1 MLAHAVMVHKALTAV
16 VEQRLTM
23 VIAPV
28 VATDFWVTKMR
39 LNRRSFLQTMAIAGA
54 TAALPTLARGQENE
68 SIWDMFARNRVLR
81 DVDQGGATAAAE
93 ALISTNE
100 PILSY
105 DTVYNLQLA
114 ISQYEPFVAAG
125 GWETIPQ
132 EAYGLNLGKASKHVV
147 NLKRRLISSG
157 DMALVEN
164 VNDVFDGATDAGVRA
179 FQARHGLVVNGQVD
193 EATWYAM
200 SVPAQQRLQ
209 QLYLNY
215 TRVQNMAAKLN
226 PRYVVV
232 NIPAATIEAV
242 NDGMVEQRH
251 TAVVGRV
258 DRATPIMASNI
269 HQINFNPYWHVP
281 KSLVRQDLTKYMLE
295 NPNYLT
301 EQNIFIYD
309 GSNKVDPQSINWANI
324 SDREVNYMYRQE
336 PGAANSMGHCK
347 INFYNPYDCYLH
359 DTPGKALF
367 GENARFHSSGCVR
380 VDGVNQLVN
389 WLLRDN
395 GDWDQNKVDTT
406 FDALQ
411 RLDVEVKAKVPIH
424 TTYITAW
431 ANRQGTVSFRDD
443 VYKFDEQGKVSFA

>member
-1 MLAHAVMVHKALTAV
+1 M
-16 VEQRLTM
+16 
-23 VIAPV
+23 
-28 VATDFWVTKMR
+28 
-39 LNRRSFLQTMAIAGA
+39 AGA
-54 TAALPTLARGQENE
+54 SLALPALARGQE
-68 SIWDMFARNRVLR
+68 SVFDMMSRGNVLR
-81 DVDQGGATAAAE
+81 NVDKDGNTAAAE
-93 ALISTNE
+93 ALIATNE
-100 PILSY
+100 PILSF

-114 ISQYEPFVAAG
+114 ISQYEPFVANG
-125 GWETIPQ
+125 GWEEIPQ
-132 EAYGLNLGKASKHVV
+132 EAFRLSIGKSGEPVIA
-147 NLKRRLISSG
+147 LKRRLISSG
-157 DMALVEN
+157 DMVLVPN
-164 VNDVFDGATDAGVRA
+164 VNDLFDEATDRGVRS
-179 FQARHGLVVNGQVD
+179 FQARHGLIVNGQVD

-200 SVPAQQRLQ
+200 NVPAATRLQ

-215 TRVQNMAAKLN
+215 TRVQNMAASLS

-258 DRATPIMASNI
+258 ERATPIMASKI
-269 HQINFNPYWHVP
+269 SQINFNPYWHVP
-281 KSLVRQDLTKYMLE
+281 KSLVRQDLTKYMQE

-309 GSNKVDPQSINWANI
+309 GSGNKIDPQSINWVNI
-324 SDREVNYMYRQE
+324 SDAEVNYMYRQE

-359 DTPGKALF
+359 DTPTKALF

-395 GDWDQNKVDTT
+395 GDWDQNKVDST
-406 FDALQ
+406 FASLQ
-411 RLDVEVKAKVPIH
+411 RLDVECKARVPIH

-443 VYKFDEQGKVSFA
+443 VYEFDAQGKVSFEQA

>member
-1 MLAHAVMVHKALTAV
+1 
-16 VEQRLTM
+16 
-23 VIAPV
+23 
-28 VATDFWVTKMR
+28 
-39 LNRRSFLQTMAIAGA
+39 
-54 TAALPTLARGQENE
+54 
-68 SIWDMFARNRVLR
+68 MFDRNRVLR
-81 DVDQGGATAAAE
+81 EADTNGNSMNAQ
-93 ALISTNE
+93 ALIATNE
-100 PILSY
+100 PILSF

-125 GWETIPQ
+125 GWEEIPQ
-132 EAYGLNLGKASKHVV
+132 EAYNLGLGKSHQAAIQ
-147 NLKRRLISSG
+147 LKRRLISSG
-157 DMALVEN
+157 DMPMVEN
-164 VNDVFDGATDAGVRA
+164 VNDVFDAATDAGVRN
-179 FQARHGLVVNGQVD
+179 FQARHGLVLNGQVD
-193 EATWYAM
+193 EPTWYAM
-200 SVPAQQRLQ
+200 NVSAQDRLQ
-209 QLYLNY
+209 QLYLNF
-215 TRVQNMAAKLN
+215 TRVQSMAANLN

-258 DRATPIMASNI
+258 ERATPIMASKVS
-269 HQINFNPYWHVP
+269 QINFNPYWHVP
-281 KSLVRQDLTKYMLE
+281 KSLVRQDLTKYMME

-309 GSNKVDPQSINWANI
+309 GAGAKVDPSTINWAAI
-324 SDREVNYMYRQE
+324 TDQQVNYMYRQE

-359 DTPGKALF
+359 DTPSKALF

-380 VDGVNQLVN
+380 VEGVNQLVS

-395 GDWDQNKVDTT
+395 GDWDQSKVDQT
-406 FDALQ
+406 FDSLQ
-411 RLDVEVKAKVPIH
+411 RLDVECQAKVPIH

-443 VYKFDEQGKVSFA
+443 VYEFDKQGKVTFNDA

>member
-1 MLAHAVMVHKALTAV
+1 MAV
-16 VEQRLTM
+16 
-23 VIAPV
+23 
-28 VATDFWVTKMR
+28 
-39 LNRRSFLQTMAIAGA
+39 AGA
-54 TAALPTLARGQENE
+54 TVAMPTFARAQGE
-68 SIWDMFARNRVLR
+68 SIFDMFARNRVLR
-81 DVDQGGATAAAE
+81 EADQGGNTSAAE
-93 ALISTNE
+93 ALVATNE

-105 DTVYNLQLA
+105 DTAYNLQLA
-114 ISQYEPFVAAG
+114 ISQYEPFVANG
-125 GWETIPQ
+125 GWEEIPQ
-132 EAYGLNLGKASKHVV
+132 EAYGLNLGKSSNAVIA
-147 NLKRRLISSG
+147 LKRRLISSG
-157 DMALVEN
+157 DMVWVEN
-164 VNDVFDGATDAGVRA
+164 VNDSFDADTDRGVRT
-179 FQARHGLVVNGQVD
+179 FQARHGLVLNGQVD

-200 SVPAQQRLQ
+200 NVPAATRLQ

-215 TRVQNMAAKLN
+215 TRVQNMAAKLS

-269 HQINFNPYWHVP
+269 SQINFNPYWHVP
-281 KSLVRQDLTKYMLE
+281 KSLVERDLTKYMQE

-301 EQNIFIYD
+301 EQNIHIYD
-309 GSNKVDPQSINWANI
+309 GSGNEISPTSIDWTNI
-324 SDREVNYMYRQE
+324 GNAVNYMYRQE

-359 DTPGKALF
+359 DTPSKALF

-380 VDGVNQLVN
+380 VEGVNQLVN

-395 GDWDQNKVDTT
+395 GDWDQQRVDAT
-406 FDALQ
+406 FESLE
-411 RLDVEVKAKVPIH
+411 RLDVECKARVPLH

-443 VYKFDEQGKVSFA
+443 VYQLDAQGKVSFDA

>member
-1 MLAHAVMVHKALTAV
+1 MLGYTA
-16 VEQRLTM
+16 M
-23 VIAPV
+23 
-28 VATDFWVTKMR
+28 
-39 LNRRSFLQTMAIAGA
+39 AGA
-54 TAALPTLARGQENE
+54 SLAMPSIVRAQE
-68 SIWDMFARNRVLR
+68 SIFDLMNRGNVLR
-81 DVDQGGATAAAE
+81 NVDKDGNTAAAE
-93 ALISTNE
+93 ALIATNE
-100 PILSY
+100 PILSF

-114 ISQYEPFVAAG
+114 ISQYEPFVANG
-125 GWETIPQ
+125 GWEEIPQ
-132 EAYGLNLGKASKHVV
+132 EAFRLMIGKSGAPVIA
-147 NLKRRLISSG
+147 LKRRLISSG
-157 DMALVEN
+157 DMVLVPN
-164 VNDVFDGATDAGVRA
+164 VNDLFDEATDRGVRT
-179 FQARHGLVVNGQVD
+179 FQARHGLIVNGQVD

-200 SVPAQQRLQ
+200 NVPAATRLQ
-209 QLYLNY
+209 QLYLNF
-215 TRVQNMAAKLN
+215 TRVQNMAASLS

-258 DRATPIMASNI
+258 ERATPIMASKVS
-269 HQINFNPYWHVP
+269 QINFNPYWHVP
-281 KSLVRQDLTKYMLE
+281 KSLVRQDLTKYMME
-295 NPNYLT
+295 NPNYLA

-309 GSNKVDPQSINWANI
+309 GAGNKVDPATINWANI
-324 SDREVNYMYRQE
+324 SDAEVNYMYRQE

-359 DTPGKALF
+359 DTPTKALF

-395 GDWDQNKVDTT
+395 GDWDQNKVDAT
-406 FDALQ
+406 FASLQ
-411 RLDVEVKAKVPIH
+411 RLDVECKARVPLH

-443 VYKFDEQGKVSFA
+443 VYKFDEQGKVTFEQA

>member
-1 MLAHAVMVHKALTAV
+1 MAVLGASTA
-16 VEQRLTM
+16 
-23 VIAPV
+23 
-28 VATDFWVTKMR
+28 
-39 LNRRSFLQTMAIAGA
+39 MAGVS
-54 TAALPTLARGQENE
+54 RGQE
-68 SIWDMFARNRVLR
+68 SMFDMFSRNTVLR
-81 DVDQGGATAAAE
+81 DADKAGNISAAE
-93 ALISTNE
+93 ALVATNE

-105 DTVYNLQLA
+105 DTLNNLQLA
-114 ISQYEPFVAAG
+114 ISQYEPFVARG
-125 GWETIPQ
+125 GWEEIPQ
-132 EAYGLNLGKASKHVV
+132 EAYGLVLGNSKPAVV
-147 NLKRRLISSG
+147 QLKRRLISSG
-157 DMALVEN
+157 DMAWAERI
-164 VNDVFDGATDAGVRA
+164 NDLFDAETDRGLRT
-179 FQARHGLVVNGQVD
+179 FQARHGLVMNGQVD
-193 EATWYAM
+193 EATWYALN
-200 SVPAQQRLQ
+200 VPAQQRLQ

-215 TRVQNMAAKLN
+215 TRVQNIASKIN

-269 HQINFNPYWHVP
+269 SQINFNPYWHVP

-309 GSNKVDPQSINWANI
+309 GAGNKVDPQSIDWANI
-324 SDREVNYMYRQE
+324 TDQQVNYMYRQE

-359 DTPGKALF
+359 DTPSKALF

-380 VDGVNQLVN
+380 VDGVNQLVA

-395 GDWDQNKVDTT
+395 GDWDQTKVDST
-406 FDALQ
+406 FASLQ
-411 RLDVEVKAKVPIH
+411 RLDVECKARVPIH

-443 VYKFDEQGKVSFA
+443 VYNFDAQGKVTFDA

>member
-1 MLAHAVMVHKALTAV
+1 MM
-16 VEQRLTM
+16 
-23 VIAPV
+23 
-28 VATDFWVTKMR
+28 
-39 LNRRSFLQTMAIAGA
+39 NRG
-54 TAALPTLARGQENE
+54 N
-68 SIWDMFARNRVLR
+68 VLR
-81 DVDQGGATAAAE
+81 NVDKDSNTAAAE
-93 ALISTNE
+93 ALIATNE

-105 DTVYNLQLA
+105 DTLYNLQLA
-114 ISQYEPFVAAG
+114 ISQYEPFVANG
-125 GWETIPQ
+125 GWEEIPQ
-132 EAYGLNLGKASKHVV
+132 ESFRLSIGKSGAPVIA
-147 NLKRRLISSG
+147 LKRRLISSG
-157 DMALVEN
+157 DMVLVPNINEL
-164 VNDVFDGATDAGVRA
+164 FDEATDRGVRT
-179 FQARHGLVVNGQVD
+179 FQARHGLIVNGQVD

-200 SVPAQQRLQ
+200 NVPAATRLQ
-209 QLYLNY
+209 QLYLNF
-215 TRVQNMAAKLN
+215 TRVQNMATNLN

-258 DRATPIMASNI
+258 ERATPIMASKI
-269 HQINFNPYWHVP
+269 SQINFNPYWHVP
-281 KSLVRQDLTKYMLE
+281 KSLVRQDLTKYMQE
-295 NPNYLT
+295 NPNYLA

-309 GSNKVDPQSINWANI
+309 GSGNKVDPATINWANI
-324 SDREVNYMYRQE
+324 SDAEVNYMYRQE

-359 DTPGKALF
+359 DTPTKALF

-395 GDWDQNKVDTT
+395 GDWDQNKVDMT
-406 FDALQ
+406 FESLQ
-411 RLDVEVKAKVPIH
+411 RLDVECKARVPIH

-443 VYKFDEQGKVSFA
+443 VYEFDAQGKVSFEQA

>member
-1 MLAHAVMVHKALTAV
+1 ML
-16 VEQRLTM
+16 
-23 VIAPV
+23 
-28 VATDFWVTKMR
+28 
-39 LNRRSFLQTMAIAGA
+39 LNRRKFLGGCAYLGA
-54 TAALPTLARGQENE
+54 TLTLPSAHAQG
-68 SIWDMFARNRVLR
+68 WFGGNRVVK
-81 DVDQGGATAAAE
+81 VDQAGNTAAAE
-93 ALISTNE
+93 ALIATRE
-100 PILSY
+100 PILSF
-105 DTVYNLQLA
+105 DTLYNLQLA

-125 GWETIPQ
+125 GWEEIPQ
-132 EAYGLNLGKASKHVV
+132 QAFRLALGANSPAVV
-147 NLKRRLISSG
+147 AVKRRLISSG
-157 DMALVEN
+157 DMPLVEYA
-164 VNDVFDGATDAGVRA
+164 DDSFDADTDRGVRA
-179 FQARHGLVVNGQVD
+179 FQARHGLVVNGQID

-200 SVPAQQRLQ
+200 NVSAAQRMQ

-226 PRYVVV
+226 ARYVVV

-242 NDGMVEQRH
+242 NEGAVEQRH
-251 TAVVGRV
+251 TAVVGRA

-269 HQINFNPYWHVP
+269 HQVNFNPYWHVP
-281 KSLVRQDLTKYMLE
+281 KSLIRQDLTKYMME
-295 NPNYLT
+295 NSNYLA

-309 GSNKVDPQSINWANI
+309 GSTKIDPQTINWSNI

-359 DTPGKALF
+359 DTPGKELF

-380 VDGVNQLVN
+380 VNNVNQMVN

-395 GDWDQNKVDTT
+395 GDWDQNKVDST
-406 FDALQ
+406 FEALT
-411 RLDVEVKAKVPIH
+411 RLDVEVKARVPIH

-443 VYKFDEQGKVSFA
+443 VYKFDEQGKVSFQA

>member
-1 MLAHAVMVHKALTAV
+1 
-16 VEQRLTM
+16 
-23 VIAPV
+23 
-28 VATDFWVTKMR
+28 MR
-39 LNRRSFLQTMAIAGA
+39 LNRRSLLRYTAVAGA
-54 TAALPTLARGQENE
+54 SLALPALARGQE
-68 SIWDMFARNRVLR
+68 SVFDMMSRGNVLR
-81 DVDQGGATAAAE
+81 NVDKDGNTAAAE
-93 ALISTNE
+93 ALIATNE
-100 PILSY
+100 PILSF

-114 ISQYEPFVAAG
+114 ISQYEPFVANG
-125 GWETIPQ
+125 GWEEIPQ
-132 EAYGLNLGKASKHVV
+132 EAFRLSIGKSGEPVIA
-147 NLKRRLISSG
+147 LKRRLISSG
-157 DMALVEN
+157 DMVLVPN
-164 VNDVFDGATDAGVRA
+164 VNDLFDEATDRGVRS
-179 FQARHGLVVNGQVD
+179 FQARHGLIVNGQVD

-200 SVPAQQRLQ
+200 NVPAATRLQ
-209 QLYLNY
+209 QLYLNF
-215 TRVQNMAAKLN
+215 TRVQNMAASLS

-258 DRATPIMASNI
+258 ERATPIMASKI
-269 HQINFNPYWHVP
+269 SQINFNPYWHVP
-281 KSLVRQDLTKYMLE
+281 KSLVRQDLTKYMQE

-309 GSNKVDPQSINWANI
+309 GSGNKIDPQSINWVNI
-324 SDREVNYMYRQE
+324 SDAEVNYMYRQE

-359 DTPGKALF
+359 DTPTKALF

-395 GDWDQNKVDTT
+395 GDWDQNKVDST
-406 FDALQ
+406 FASLQ
-411 RLDVEVKAKVPIH
+411 RLDVECKARVPIH

-443 VYKFDEQGKVSFA
+443 VYEFDAQGKVSFEQA